1 VCHQDNSNIDKS
13 IICRFDTTSKNLYN
27 PRQNLL
33 FGDVLNMLIYEAH
46 HFDYIS
52 NYHTLDLNF
61 PSHLHRGFELL
72 FLVDGEMEVIIS
84 QKSYHLKTGQ
94 FLLILPYEIHSFITK
109 SHSRVNICIFS
120 PDYVPTFQKMIENS
134 SLENPIFK
142 LSLEANTLISRILFK
157 DNPNLL
163 EQKSCFYLLLSELMG
178 QTSLIKGQKQD
189 PGLLHKLLTYIQD
202 HFTESISLKSIA
214 DTLGYSYNYLSKYF
228 NTHINKSFVDFLN
241 ETRVNYACY
250 LLIYTEK
257 NITEIAFLCGYESI
271 RSFNRNFIK
280 IKLCTPKQ
288 YREKQPQAFIDL
300 YPYNNIT

>member
-1 VCHQDNSNIDKS
+1 
-13 IICRFDTTSKNLYN
+13 
-27 PRQNLL
+27 
-33 FGDVLNMLIYEAH
+33 MLIYEAH

-52 NYHTLDLNF
+52 NYHTMDLNF

-72 FLVDGEMEVIIS
+72 FLVEGEMEVIVS
-84 QKSYHLKTGQ
+84 QKTYHLKTGQ

-109 SHSRVNICIFS
+109 SNSRAKICIFS

-134 SLENPIFK
+134 SLENPVFN
-142 LSLEANTLISRILFK
+142 LSLEANTLISRTLFK

-163 EQKSCFYLLLSELMG
+163 EQKACFYLLLSELMG

-250 LLIYTEK
+250 LLNYTEK
-257 NITEIAFLCGYESI
+257 NITEIAFLSGYESI
-271 RSFNRNFIK
+271 RSFNRNFVK
-280 IKLCTPKQ
+280 IKLCTPKE
-288 YREKQPQAFIDL
+288 YRETKPQSFMDL
-300 YPYNNIT
+300 YPFNTIT